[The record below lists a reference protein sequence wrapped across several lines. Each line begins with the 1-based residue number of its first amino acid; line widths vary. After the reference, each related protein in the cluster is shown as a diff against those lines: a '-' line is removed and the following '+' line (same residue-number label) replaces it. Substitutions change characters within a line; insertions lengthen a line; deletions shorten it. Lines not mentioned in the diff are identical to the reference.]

1 MNSISLKARV
11 DADGKLSL
19 QLPEKFA
26 NRELDL
32 VVVHQIIEQDK
43 AQDLHKVVDSFYGCL
58 EDDPILVEEESQKE
72 IA

>member
-1 MNSISLKARV
+1 MNSISLKAKV

-26 NRELDL
+26 NQELDL
-32 VVVHQIIEQDK
+32 VVVYQAIEQDK
-43 AQDLHKVVDSFYGCL
+43 ARDLHKVVDGFYGCL
-58 EDDPILVEEESQKE
+58 EEDPILVEEENQKE